1 MLVYG
6 DQSRTENPRD
16 VIKRLGEAFR
26 RLGRM
31 PAGIE
36 RHAALVAALIDAGE
50 LAQGLVDAR
59 FATLGHDAR
68 SDLTDAVM
76 ALMMGIACCVRESWR
91 SGFVRFGGVPEGAI
105 HSLTALP
112 LPDAITTK
120 TAEGFSLYS
129 LYPETY
135 LEAAE
140 AMDAGRRPTQVIG
153 LRSVGAPLA
162 AIVAAGLGVRS
173 AVTLRPTGHPFYREV
188 KLAEALAA
196 EILADRQARF
206 AVVDEGPGMSGSSF
220 GAVTDFLESGGV
232 APERIH
238 FFPSHWGMLGGCS
251 SERHRQRWQQA
262 HRHVVDIGDMLIHK
276 PQRPEHRLETWAA
289 DLVGSGTG
297 ALTEISGGGWRAIR
311 YAGETS
317 WPAVKV
323 QLERRKFLLPT
334 ADGTWLLK
342 FVGLGSMGV
351 RKLERAR
358 LLHAAGFMPE
368 VAGFRHGFL
377 VERWI
382 DGAVSLDQW
391 FGDRDRVVE
400 RVGRYLGFRARHFEA
415 GTEQG
420 ASLKALAEM
429 ARFNTSQILGEEA
442 ARDLDRLLND
452 ATRLEGT
459 VRRVETDNRLHAWE
473 WLHAPDGRLLKT
485 DALDHHAGH
494 DLIGCQDIAWDIAGA
509 TIELNLSDSERNRL
523 CRIVAEQSGHPVNRD
538 LLALLTPCYPAFQ
551 MADHA
556 MAAKAAAPEGGE
568 AKRLR
573 AATDRYA
580 RRLGEI
586 IATGGADRSPMD
598 TRIAAA

>member
-1 MLVYG
+1 
-6 DQSRTENPRD
+6 
-16 VIKRLGEAFR
+16 
-26 RLGRM
+26 M
-31 PAGIE
+31 PVGIE
-36 RHAALVAALIDAGE
+36 HHAALVAALIDAGE
-50 LAQGLVDAR
+50 LAQGLADAQ
-59 FATLGHDAR
+59 FADLGHDTR

-76 ALMMGIACCVRESWR
+76 ALMMGIACCVRESWW
-91 SGFVRFGGVPEGAI
+91 SGFARLGVLPEASTR
-105 HSLTALP
+105 SLTALP
-112 LPDAITTK
+112 LPDVITTK

-135 LEAAE
+135 LEAAG
-140 AMDAGRRPTQVIG
+140 AMDAGRPTRVIG

-162 AIVAAGLGVRS
+162 AVVAAGLGMRS

-188 KLAEALAA
+188 KLAEALAT
-196 EILADRQARF
+196 EILADKEARF

-220 GAVTDFLESGGV
+220 GAVADFLETGGIKRN
-232 APERIH
+232 RIH
-238 FFPSHWGMLGGCS
+238 FFPSHWGMPGGCS
-251 SERHRQRWQQA
+251 SDHHRQRWQQA
-262 HRHVVDIGDMLIHK
+262 RRHVVDIGDMLIHK

-289 DLVGSGTG
+289 DLVGPPAGG
-297 ALTEISGGGWRAIR
+297 LTEISAGGWRTIR
-311 YAGETS
+311 YAREAE
-317 WPAVKV
+317 WPPVKV

-334 ADGTWLLK
+334 ADATWLLK
-342 FVGLGSMGV
+342 FVGLGSMGA
-351 RKLERAR
+351 RKLTRA
-358 LLHAAGFMPE
+358 LSLHAAGFTPD

-382 DGAVSLDQW
+382 DGAVSLDQD
-391 FGDRDRVVE
+391 FGDRDRLVAQ
-400 RVGRYLGFRARHFEA
+400 VGRYLGFRARHFEA
-415 GTEQG
+415 TTEQG

-442 ARDLDRLLND
+442 ARDLDRLLHD
-452 ATRLEGT
+452 GTWLEGA

-509 TIELNLSDSERNRL
+509 TIELNLSDSEQNRL

-556 MAAKAAAPEGGE
+556 MAADAAAPESGE

-573 AATDRYA
+573 AAADRYA
-580 RRLGEI
+580 RRLKQI
-586 IATGGADRSPMD
+586 IATGHPNRSPMD